1 MEVVRQITKE
11 QLETITKH
19 QKDLSALLSNIGL
32 LETQKHAL
40 LHQVAE
46 VNRNSEEFKLELEKE
61 YGAINID
68 LSDGSYTEIEQTP
81 NQEQ

>member
-32 LETQKHAL
+32 LETQKHA
-40 LHQVAE
+40 
-46 VNRNSEEFKLELEKE
+46 
-61 YGAINID
+61 
-68 LSDGSYTEIEQTP
+68 
-81 NQEQ
+81 

>member
-19 QKDLSALLSNIGL
+19 QKDLATLLSNIGL
-32 LETQKHAL
+32 LETQKHSL
-40 LHQVAE
+40 LHQVAD
-46 VNRNSEEFKLELEKE
+46 VNRSSEEFKAELEKQ

-68 LSDGSYTEIEQTP
+68 LSDGSYTEIEP
-81 NQEQ
+81 EQNKA

>member
-19 QKDLSALLSNIGL
+19 QKDLATLLSNIGL
-32 LETQKHAL
+32 LETQKHSL
-40 LHQVAE
+40 LHQVAD
-46 VNRNSEEFKLELEKE
+46 VNRSSEEFKAELEKQ

-68 LSDGSYTEIEQTP
+68 LSDGSYTEIEPDQ
-81 NQEQ
+81 NKA

>member
-40 LHQVAE
+40 LHQVAD
-46 VNRNSEEFKLELEKE
+46 VNRSSEEFKAELEKQ

-68 LSDGSYTEIEQTP
+68 LSDGSYTEIEPDQ
-81 NQEQ
+81 NKA